1 MVYFIFKYLY
11 INFYFI
17 EVWKRGI
24 ENRLEK
30 EINNI
35 KEC

>member
-24 ENRLEK
+24 EK

-35 KEC
+35 KKC